1 MHIITGSLKGR
12 IIKRPK
18 HIRPIQ
24 DKVRKALFDIL
35 GNIKDFSF
43 LDLYAGSGAVG
54 LEALSQGA
62 GRAVFVEKDKTC
74 IKAIK
79 DNLEA
84 FGFTG
89 KRESQT
95 ARCQVIGS
103 DVAVAL
109 KGLDKK
115 GEKFEVIFLDP
126 PYYRDIAKKTLKIIS
141 RYDILTRSGSIIC
154 QHFKKDILPEVT
166 DNLRLVRQSE
176 YGDTILSFY
185 RREL

>member
-1 MHIITGSLKGR
+1 MHIITGSLRGR

-35 GNIKDFSF
+35 GNIKDSSF

-54 LEALSQGA
+54 LEALSQGVS
-62 GRAVFVEKDKTC
+62 RAVFVERDKTC

-79 DNLEA
+79 ENLEA
-84 FGFTG
+84 FGLATERVG
-89 KRESQT
+89 QALRY
-95 ARCQVIGS
+95 QVIGS
-103 DVAVAL
+103 DVSAAL
-109 KGLDKK
+109 KELDKR

-141 RYDILTRSGSIIC
+141 RYDILTRSGFVIC

-166 DNLRLVRQSE
+166 DGLRLVRQLE

-185 RREL
+185 KREL